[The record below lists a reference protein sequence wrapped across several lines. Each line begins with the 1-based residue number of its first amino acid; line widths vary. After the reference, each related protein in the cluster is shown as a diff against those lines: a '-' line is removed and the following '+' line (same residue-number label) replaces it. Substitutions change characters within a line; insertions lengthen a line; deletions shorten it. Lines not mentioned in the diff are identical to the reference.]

1 MLLFLSALFRIFLSF
16 LDLLFL
22 GLTLSCLLLGVLRN
36 RILSW
41 RRILS
46 FGILF
51 CAFERIRQLL
61 GLQRLSNRH
70 FLPFLIELKSASLY
84 FLVGKKFLVE
94 LLVGDEVVLLQARL
108 IQVVLLAAIENA
120 FKVTPPLS
128 SLMDLQM
135 LLQITTG
142 GELLRAVGTFE
153 WLIAS
158 MDSLMPYQVGYLG
171 ESLGAAGMVAGVWLL
186 LVMYS
191 SVLLER

>member
-1 MLLFLSALFRIFLSF
+1 M
-16 LDLLFL
+16 
-22 GLTLSCLLLGVLRN
+22 
-36 RILSW
+36 
-41 RRILS
+41 
-46 FGILF
+46 
-51 CAFERIRQLL
+51 
-61 GLQRLSNRH
+61 
-70 FLPFLIELKSASLY
+70 
-84 FLVGKKFLVE
+84 
-94 LLVGDEVVLLQARL
+94 LLQARL

-158 MDSLMPYQVGYLG
+158 MDSLMPYQVGYLR

-186 LVMYS
+186 LVMHS
-191 SVLLER
+191 SVLLERRVLSKSLITRVAIEDKYLSQKGSIIDE